1 MSDLMKKTLF
11 LITIVFAIGLMSS
24 CRKSTGAGTM
34 IKELDKAIERREEY
48 FAKHRHDMDSIKA
61 GVGTC
66 GNDRELYALYK
77 KLHLS
82 YTTFSIDSAAH
93 YAAKMEELALKI
105 NDKELSFQ
113 SAIARITVLHAQF
126 EYAEGRKRFEQLDT
140 TGVSI
145 ESLAEY
151 WALGTRLY
159 RDHLKYTD
167 CSESER
173 AAYAARLKDLRRGL
187 SQRGY
192 KVSRECRL
200 KTALMHIDN
209 GAWEEAGHILHNVGQ
224 EKGLSTHEQAVTTYY
239 LSKVYKLT
247 EENDKRKQALIKA
260 ATLDIMMPNR
270 ESFSLWELSQLLFH
284 EQDYERASRY
294 MTLTLNEALA
304 CNFKVLYMR
313 AIDAK
318 EIIAQTIH
326 ENNVRVNRILL
337 AAFALA
343 ILALGVISFM
353 FAYSNRQRRRLAKA
367 NDVIKTMNRKLSKVN
382 SELKDANQIK
392 DNYVSLYMKLSTHYI
407 RQVDEERSHLRKMA
421 KTDGLDGIMK
431 YLRSPKYADEEYK
444 RFYEIFDRTFMGLFP
459 HFIEKVNELLP
470 PEARLSA
477 RNDGSLNTELRILAV
492 IRLGI
497 TKSPEIADVL
507 NCAIRTVYKYRI
519 TLRSLALCDKDS
531 FEDKIRKIDI

>member
-1 MSDLMKKTLF
+1 MKKILF
-11 LITIVFAIGLMSS
+11 LITIVFAINLISS
-24 CRKSTGAGTM
+24 CQKSTGAGTM
-34 IKELDKAIERREEY
+34 IKVLDKAIESRAEY
-48 FAKHRHDMDSIKA
+48 FARHRHKMDSIKA

-66 GNDRELYALYK
+66 ANDRELYALYK

-93 YAAKMEELALKI
+93 YAAKMEELALKT
-105 NDKELSFQ
+105 NDKELSFL

-126 EYAEGRKRFEQLDT
+126 EYGEGRKRFEQLDT
-140 TGVSI
+140 TGISI

-151 WALGTRLY
+151 WASGTRLY
-159 RDHLKYTD
+159 RDILRYTD
-167 CSESER
+167 CAESER
-173 AAYAARLKDLRRGL
+173 QLYAAQLARLRKDM
-187 SQRGY
+187 SQRGFH
-192 KVSRECRL
+192 VSRECRL

-209 GAWEEAGHILHNVGQ
+209 GNRETAYRILHNIEQ

-247 EENDKRKQALIKA
+247 EDHDKRKQALVKA

-284 EQDYERASRY
+284 EQDYERASIY
-294 MTLTLNEALA
+294 MTITLNEALA
-304 CNFKVLYMR
+304 CNFKILYMR

-326 ENNVRVNRILL
+326 ENNRKVNRILTVAVIL
-337 AAFALA
+337 AAV
-343 ILALGVISFM
+343 ALGVISFM
-353 FAYSNRQRRRLAKA
+353 LAYSNRQRRRLAKA

-421 KTDGLDGIMK
+421 KTDGLEGILK

-519 TLRSLALCDKDS
+519 TLRTLALCDKDL
-531 FEDKIRKIDI
+531 FEKKIQKIDI